1 MLLPCVRI
9 RLSCLTATSCC
20 ASTAPTPS
28 NKAPTTTT
36 VRFISQY
43 SVLRGVSKRSRA
55 SAARAAAYST
65 VELPAPPF
73 IPGRGRISEA
83 VLALM
88 LADRNPDPL
97 RSRRHIDVIDLVFAP
112 QPLDDG
118 IDHRRAGPDRA
129 GLARALDTKR
139 IGLAGHVVGLEHE
152 RRAVGRAR
160 QRVIHEGAGDQL
172 TILRAV
178 DCLLHQGLADPL
190 HGTAMHLAGEQQRI
204 QRHAEI
210 IDDDVV

>member
-36 VRFISQY
+36 VRFIGQF
-43 SVLRGVSKRSRA
+43 SVLRGVSKRSRQPA
-55 SAARAAAYST
+55 TRAAACPS
-65 VELPAPPF
+65 VELPAPSF

-83 VLALM
+83 MPALM

-97 RSRRHIDVIDLVFAP
+97 RRRRHIDVIDLVFAP

-118 IDHRRAGPDRA
+118 VDHRRAGADRA
-129 GLARALDTKR
+129 GLARALDAEW
-139 IGLAGHVVGLEHE
+139 IGLAGHVVGFEHE

-160 QRVIHEGAGDQL
+160 Q
-172 TILRAV
+172 
-178 DCLLHQGLADPL
+178 
-190 HGTAMHLAGEQQRI
+190 
-204 QRHAEI
+204 
-210 IDDDVV
+210 